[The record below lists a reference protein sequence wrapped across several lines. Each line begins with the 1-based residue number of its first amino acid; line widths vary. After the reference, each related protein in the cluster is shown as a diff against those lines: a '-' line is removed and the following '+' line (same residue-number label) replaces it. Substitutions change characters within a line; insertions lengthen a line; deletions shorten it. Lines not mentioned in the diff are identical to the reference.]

1 MNTLLSISLAA
12 ILVAAGCSR
21 RAMTPTPAPFD
32 LTGAP
37 DSELQQHL
45 GENVTMHSQF
55 SLYGKIG
62 PFILVAGRPI
72 YLVSHGSF
80 SWGESYASMEGQDV
94 RVTGTLRF
102 AHYPTPPPQALPVAR
117 ALDHFYFEA
126 ETAKVELVKRRRRGA
141 NSLVK

>member
-1 MNTLLSISLAA
+1 
-12 ILVAAGCSR
+12 
-21 RAMTPTPAPFD
+21 

-45 GENVTMHSQF
+45 GENVTMHGQF

-62 PFILVAGRPI
+62 PFILIAGRPI
-72 YLVSHGSF
+72 YLVPHGSF

-102 AHYPTPPPQALPVAR
+102 AHSSEPSPGDSTVAR
-117 ALDHFYFEA
+117 ASDHFYFEA
-126 ETAKVELVKRRRRGA
+126 ETAKVELSQKSS
-141 NSLVK
+141 SL